1 MSCCPGCSP
10 IFQDGQMAHMMP
22 GGCMYADYDEI
33 ISVSS
38 EDNDSFESDRSV
50 LCATMTTPDS
60 GVSIDPSASEDTDV
74 ECCICYEIIG
84 EKNNCV
90 TECGHKFCFK
100 CLAMAMTRSNACP
113 CCRSPLTNEP
123 VKNEIVDEEE
133 DDEGDEDYQENADN
147 IVYDD
152 DDDDDDLS
160 EYVEG
165 AHSRWPDVS
174 LTVPAE
180 IIAERLERNGFTIL
194 DLISLY
200 THHFSKTNPV
210 YTDLH
215 IQHLYKK
222 CDDIVGD
229 ADNEHKEN
237 AEFALED
244 YRAQIISS

>member
-10 IFQDGQMAHMMP
+10 IFQDGQMAHMVP

-38 EDNDSFESDRSV
+38 ENNDSSESDRSI
-50 LCATMTTPDS
+50 LCTTITASDS
-60 GVSIDPSASEDTDV
+60 GVSESGALDT
-74 ECCICYEIIG
+74 ECCICYEMIG

-113 CCRSPLTNEP
+113 CCRSPLTDEP
-123 VKNEIVDEEE
+123 AKEEE
-133 DDEGDEDYQENADN
+133 EEDEGDEDYQENADN

-152 DDDDDDLS
+152 DDDDDLS

-165 AHSRWPDVS
+165 PHSRWPDVS

-200 THHFSKTNPV
+200 THHFSKTNPA

-229 ADNEHKEN
+229 ADNENKEN
-237 AEFALED
+237 AQFAMED
-244 YRAQIISS
+244 HRSQLISLA

>member
-10 IFQDGQMAHMMP
+10 IFQDGQMAHMLP

-38 EDNDSFESDRSV
+38 DDESIPASELSSPPVSV
-50 LCATMTTPDS
+50 SES
-60 GVSIDPSASEDTDV
+60 GVLDI
-74 ECCICYEIIG
+74 ECCICYEMIG
-84 EKNNCV
+84 EKNNCI

-113 CCRSPLTNEP
+113 CCRRPLTDEP
-123 VKNEIVDEEE
+123 AKNELE
-133 DDEGDEDYQENADN
+133 DDEGDAEDDEDYQENADN

-152 DDDDDDLS
+152 DDDDDLS
-160 EYVEG
+160 EYVDG
-165 AHSRWPDVS
+165 PHSRWPDVS

-180 IIAERLERNGFTIL
+180 IIAERLERNGFTML

-200 THHFSKTNPV
+200 THHFSKTNPA

-229 ADNEHKEN
+229 ADNENKEN
-237 AEFALED
+237 AQFALED
-244 YRAQIISS
+244 HRVQVISLA

>member
-1 MSCCPGCSP
+1 
-10 IFQDGQMAHMMP
+10 
-22 GGCMYADYDEI
+22 
-33 ISVSS
+33 
-38 EDNDSFESDRSV
+38 
-50 LCATMTTPDS
+50 
-60 GVSIDPSASEDTDV
+60 
-74 ECCICYEIIG
+74 
-84 EKNNCV
+84 
-90 TECGHKFCFK
+90 
-100 CLAMAMTRSNACP
+100 MAMTRSNACP
-113 CCRSPLTNEP
+113 CCRRPLTDEP

-133 DDEGDEDYQENADN
+133 DVEGDEDYQEN
-147 IVYDD
+147 
-152 DDDDDDLS
+152 DDDLS
-160 EYVEG
+160 EYAEG
-165 AHSRWPDVS
+165 PHSRWPDVS

-200 THHFSKTNPV
+200 THHFSKTNPA

>member
-10 IFQDGQMAHMMP
+10 IFQDGQMAHMVP

-38 EDNDSFESDRSV
+38 DDESELSPPPSSTSSLFTDASV
-50 LCATMTTPDS
+50 DA
-60 GVSIDPSASEDTDV
+60 DV

-113 CCRSPLTNEP
+113 CCRRPLTDTP
-123 VKNEIVDEEE
+123 ALV
-133 DDEGDEDYQENADN
+133 EGDQDYQENADN

-152 DDDDDDLS
+152 DDDDDDDLS
-160 EYVEG
+160 EYAEG
-165 AHSRWPDVS
+165 PHSRWPDVS

-200 THHFSKTNPV
+200 THHFSKTNPA

-244 YRAQIISS
+244 RRAQVIST